1 MICNIYYILYI
12 IYYILY
18 RHVLQISLT
27 KYASV
32 YDIKHKERAQ
42 QRIQT

>member
-1 MICNIYYILYI
+1 M
-12 IYYILY
+12 LY
-18 RHVLQISLT
+18 RHVLSYYQISLT

-32 YDIKHKERAQ
+32 YDIKHKERTQ